1 MSRRSVEATVNS
13 MLAEPTI
20 CPFCWGD
27 PPARV
32 RSSDELSLFVGR
44 LEVCSVMAYRCAQ
57 GHLFLVPDG
66 HSPLEATAGEI
77 LV

>member
-1 MSRRSVEATVNS
+1 

-27 PPARV
+27 PLGRV
-32 RSSDELSLFVGR
+32 GSNEELILFKGR
-44 LEVCSVMAYRCAQ
+44 FEVCSVMAYRCAQ
-57 GHLFLVPDG
+57 GHLFLIPNG
-66 HSPLEATAGEI
+66 ILPLEATASEI